1 MDVPGVGARTAQRLV
16 QHFGSVKAVKEADA
30 TALSAVVTRSQAE
43 AILNYFRQP
52 EPQPE
57 SPLKVLN

>member
-1 MDVPGVGARTAQRLV
+1 
-16 QHFGSVKAVKEADA
+16 VKEADA
-30 TALSAVVTRSQAE
+30 TALSAVVTAPQAE
-43 AILNYFRQP
+43 AILKYFRQP